1 MLSRLAI
8 KNFRLLRDVAIDI
21 EPGKPIVLIGP
32 NSSGKSSV
40 LEVLD
45 LLSRWVATDGN
56 SAFAPLGGVASV
68 IGPSS
73 EPVEI
78 EVDLSTIG
86 YRSFSARYG
95 VNFDD
100 FPGVCLNKE
109 WLYTYPDGKTDSRI
123 EQLSRN
129 LRNGWILNEQSKSH
143 DDLPKL
149 NADSLL
155 FSQIKHPAYYSTL
168 EGVSRALSDLRVY
181 GGFATKPQWSR
192 DPRESRMSPTDSAIL
207 APAPRLDQR
216 GFNLVNALYHLHA
229 EHFDTWQELMAAF
242 SAEFPFVTRLEF
254 PADPGGGKVAL
265 AWRDLRNPAQRMHG
279 FQMSEGMLSYLCL
292 LTAILSPEPATAIA
306 FDEPD
311 APLHPSAI
319 RRLVYLLEEA
329 SKRTAVI
336 VTTHSDRFLDYLSDP
351 AGSLRVCEPTGEGV
365 VIRPLDRAALDE
377 WRRDYSLS
385 ELRAKGYLDTTNA
398 SLAEA

>member
-45 LLSRWVATDGN
+45 LLSRWVATDGA

-73 EPVEI
+73 DSVEI
-78 EVDLSTIG
+78 EVDLSTLG
-86 YRSFSARYG
+86 FGTSSARYG

-100 FPGVCLNKE
+100 DMGLFVNNE
-109 WLYTYPDGKTDSRI
+109 WLSTCLDGKPDNRT
-123 EQLSRN
+123 EHLSRK
-129 LRNGWILNEQSKSH
+129 LPDRWILNEQTKSR
-143 DDLPKL
+143 DDLPKIK
-149 NADSLL
+149 ADSLL
-155 FSQIKHPAYYSTL
+155 FSQIKHPAYYRTHGS
-168 EGVSRALSDLRVY
+168 VSRALSDLRVY

-319 RRLVYLLEEA
+319 RRLVHLLEEA

-351 AGSLRVCEPTGEGV
+351 AGSLRVCEPTQEGV
-365 VIRPLDRAALDE
+365 VIKPLDRAALDA
-377 WRRDYSLS
+377 WRSDYSLS

>member
-8 KNFRLLRDVAIDI
+8 KNFRLLRDVTIDI

-45 LLSRWVATDGN
+45 LLSRWVVIDDN
-56 SAFAPLGGVASV
+56 SAFAPLGGVGAV

-73 EPVEI
+73 DFVEI
-78 EVDLSTIG
+78 EVDLSSPAS
-86 YRSFSARYG
+86 RSFATSYG
-95 VNFDD
+95 VNFEDA
-100 FPGVCLNKE
+100 PGAVVNKE
-109 WLYTYPDGKTDSRI
+109 WLYTCPDGKPGNRTEHLFRV
-123 EQLSRN
+123 L
-129 LRNGWILNEQSKSH
+129 LNGWILNEQTKSR
-143 DDLPKL
+143 DDLPKIK
-149 NADSLL
+149 ADSLL
-155 FSQIKHPAYYSTL
+155 FSQIKHPVYYSTHG
-168 EGVSRALSDLRVY
+168 GVSRALSDLRVY

-192 DPRESRMSPTDSAIL
+192 DPRESRISPTDSAIL

-329 SKRTAVI
+329 SKRTAVL

-365 VIRPLDRAALDE
+365 VIKPLDRAALDE

-398 SLAEA
+398 SLAEV